1 MSDLHTQFRTLLS
14 VARCGSFGRA
24 ADELFVTQAAVT
36 SRMKSLEAWLG
47 FRVFARHRR
56 GVHLTRQGE
65 RFMEYARNAIDII
78 EHGREEARRVKAYRV
93 HYRFMCHFLLLEGL
107 SLDWI
112 GWMQDRVPDV
122 SITVES
128 NPSMIAA
135 QAIAGGLLDLAVGYQ
150 EGVVRG
156 VEFEVLYNEKLVLV
170 TSFDDVDRWRENF
183 IPIEWDDEFDEAQ
196 RQFIG
201 DVQDDYRVR
210 AHFSDAA
217 RMMLMRAP
225 ASAYVLERTARPL
238 IERGV
243 CRPVENAPAFER
255 PAHAIYPARP
265 THPDVQSDALEG
277 LRDIAQRFAP

>member
-225 ASAYVLERTARPL
+225 ASAYVPRAHGQASHRTRCVQAR
-238 IERGV
+238 RG
-243 CRPVENAPAFER
+243 CP
-255 PAHAIYPARP
+255 
-265 THPDVQSDALEG
+265 G
-277 LRDIAQRFAP
+277 LRASRTRHLSREADSPGCAVGCA